1 MSTNDKIIK
10 LREQMQLRGLD
21 AIVVFTADPHGS
33 EYPAEHFKF
42 REFLSGFNGSA
53 GTLVVTANHAGVW
66 ADSRY
71 WVQAAAQLRG
81 SCVELHKDGDIGVPS
96 YMDYLTYLLPS
107 GAKVGFD
114 GRTLS
119 EKEYIKL
126 RHLLGNFGILVD
138 SNVDLA
144 QELFSGRPLMPTD
157 AVWLQTDQQAGE
169 SRQDKVA
176 RLRKRMQDVG
186 ASHFITTALDDIAWL
201 TNLRGAD
208 VEYNPVFYAYLV
220 VSLDEEHL
228 FIDPHK
234 LTTTDSKLLESQGIT
249 LSLYEYFEEYLRQL
263 PRSARIYFD
272 PQATNSTCIECLPT
286 AAVRIEGHSLVG
298 LLKAVK
304 SDFELKAIQ
313 NAHIKDAVA
322 MVHFFRQF
330 EYDLEA
336 GVRFTELDISQRVT
350 EARSRAEG
358 YISDSFESIV
368 AAYGNAAMCH
378 YRPTIENNTRIEHRG
393 LMLIDS
399 GGQYIDGTTD
409 VTRTFALG
417 TLTGPEMTHY
427 TLVLKGHIAMATAIF
442 PAGTTGIE
450 INALAKG
457 PMWKYGVD
465 YGHGTGHG
473 VGFCL
478 NVHEGPQK
486 ISSIPNDVPIEPGMV
501 TSIEPGLYIEG
512 SHGIRIENMAVCVE
526 AKKTAFGS
534 FLGFRPLTLIPI
546 DTAPIRTDLL
556 TDAELKWLND
566 YHQLVLSTLSGHLE
580 GQDLAWLRDAGQEL
594 RRR

>member
-580 GQDLAWLRDAGQEL
+580 GQDLAWLRDACQEL